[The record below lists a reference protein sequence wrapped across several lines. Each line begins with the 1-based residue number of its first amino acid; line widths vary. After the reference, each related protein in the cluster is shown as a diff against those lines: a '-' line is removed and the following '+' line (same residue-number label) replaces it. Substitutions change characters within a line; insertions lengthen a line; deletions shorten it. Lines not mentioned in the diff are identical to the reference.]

1 MNFRKPK
8 KIGSSDTPLG
18 EAEPDDKEVYVTA
31 SRAGGGETLER

>member
-18 EAEPDDKEVYVTA
+18 EAEPYDKEVHATA
-31 SRAGGGETLER
+31 SIGWGK